1 MHEHSRSMRALL
13 RRLFRAYQDFVSPT
27 RYQVRQFVR
36 SQLRGVRAR
45 TCLDLAA
52 GISPYRSDIERATG
66 SEIFISADL
75 YPTDRTTL
83 VCDARRLPFR
93 DGRIDLV
100 CGFDMMTCMP
110 DHAAVLQEARRVL
123 APEGR
128 LLLTYTFLIA
138 ESGVHDFRRWTLRGM
153 EHELRSAGFDVIAH
167 RKRGGFFYSL
177 AMLGAILMNDLVPG
191 TRRSWRAGSS
201 AASFVRMGVASLL
214 MLPFQLFGWIGM
226 HLDRLLPDS
235 PFYFGGMVLARRLDE

>member
-83 VCDARRLPFR
+83 VCDARRLPFG

-100 CGFDMMTCMP
+100 LDGGPCVGAGATTVDITEP
-110 DHAAVLQEARRVL
+110 YWRVIREGAV
-123 APEGR
+123 PER
-128 LLLTYTFLIA
+128 DIA
-138 ESGVHDFRRWTLRGM
+138 ECLKPR
-153 EHELRSAGFDVIAH
+153 
-167 RKRGGFFYSL
+167 
-177 AMLGAILMNDLVPG
+177 
-191 TRRSWRAGSS
+191 
-201 AASFVRMGVASLL
+201 
-214 MLPFQLFGWIGM
+214 
-226 HLDRLLPDS
+226 
-235 PFYFGGMVLARRLDE
+235 